1 MLKFEPAEVL
11 EVFTDTIDESL
22 IGAVRARYDV
32 SQQNQLLKDSSIFYP
47 LDSNVLQVPVQGE
60 EILGCEFGGRH
71 FYMSK
76 LNKSNTA
83 TNDSNFGISALNVGD
98 PYEDFKFSFGR
109 YFNPPSRVKKLLMRE
124 GDTIIQGRFGNSIR
138 LGSNQFM
145 SGSERDGKEER
156 DLTESPNVKIIAGGF
171 TNGPIYNEGLVS
183 DISSKII
190 SEEKSSVYLT
200 TDEYVP
206 YEDVGVTSTFDNNET
221 YFKPQVIIQSD
232 RIVFNS
238 KGEKGGVGIYSRD
251 KIEIKSAGK
260 VELQDLFIQNSRI
273 DSDGKIDIGSSS
285 LVPAVLGNDD
295 FVGLITILVN
305 QVIVGIETQRTTLLT
320 ASQGSET
327 PRSLELKDE
336 IKKLEK
342 VRDNKLYLSK
352 KVNVE

>member
-76 LNKSNTA
+76 LNKSNSA
-83 TNDSNFGISALNVGD
+83 TNDSNFGVSALNVGD
-98 PYEDFKFSFGR
+98 PYEDFEFSFGN

-138 LGSNQFM
+138 LGSNQFQ
-145 SGSERDGKEER
+145 SGSLDKR

-171 TNGPIYNEGLVS
+171 TNGSIYNEGLVS
-183 DISSKII
+183 DLSSEII

-206 YEDVGVTSTFDNNET
+206 YENVGVTSTFDNNST

-238 KGEKGGVGIYSRD
+238 KGDDGGIGIYSRD
-251 KIEIKSAGK
+251 SVEIKSADK
-260 VELQDLFIQNSRI
+260 VEI
-273 DSDGKIDIGSSS
+273 DSPTIDIGSNS
-285 LVPAVLGNDD
+285 LVPTVLGNKD
-295 FVGLITILVN
+295 FTFLINSLIDGKISSN
-305 QVIVGIETQRTTLLT
+305 ESGIVEESASPAPNAIKIAELT
-320 ASQGSET
+320 KENV
-327 PRSLELKDE
+327 ELNK
-336 IKKLEK
+336 IKSDKT
-342 VRDNKLYLSK
+342 YLSK
-352 KVNVE
+352 KINVE

>member
-11 EVFTDTIDESL
+11 EVYTDTIDESL
-22 IGAVRARYDV
+22 IGAVRARFDI
-32 SQQNQLLKDSSIFYP
+32 SQQNQPLEDANIFYP

-60 EILGCEFGGRH
+60 EILGCEFGGKY

-83 TNDSNFGISALNVGD
+83 TNDSNFGVSALNTGD
-98 PYEDFKFSFGR
+98 PYEDFEFEFGR

-138 LGSNQFM
+138 LGSNQFQ
-145 SGSERDGKEER
+145 SGSSDKRN
-156 DLTESPNVKIIAGGF
+156 LTESPNVKIIAGGF
-171 TNGPIYNEGLVS
+171 TTGPIYNEGLVE
-183 DISSKII
+183 DKSSEITI
-190 SEEKSSVYLT
+190 EEKSSLYLT

-206 YEDVGVTSTFDNNET
+206 YEDVGVKSTFDNNET

-238 KGEKGGVGIYSRD
+238 KGDNGGIGIYSRD
-251 KIEIKSAGK
+251 KVEIKSADK
-260 VELQDLFIQNSRI
+260 VEI
-273 DSDGKIDIGSSS
+273 DSPTIDIGSNS

-295 FVGLITILVN
+295 FVGFITILAN
-305 QVIVGIETQRTTLLT
+305 QVIAGMTIQRTALLAASLGTETQ
-320 ASQGSET
+320 
-327 PRSLELKDE
+327 PSLKLKDE
-336 IKKLEK
+336 IKRLEE

-352 KVNVE
+352 KINVQ

>member
-11 EVFTDTIDESL
+11 EVYTDTIDESL
-22 IGAVRARYDV
+22 IGAVRARFDV
-32 SQQNQLLKDSSIFYP
+32 SQQNQPLEDANIFYP

-60 EILGCEFGGRH
+60 EILGCEFGGRY

-83 TNDSNFGISALNVGD
+83 TNDSNFGVSALNTGD
-98 PYEDFKFSFGR
+98 PYEDFEFEFGR
-109 YFNPPSRVKKLLMRE
+109 YFNPSSRVKKLLMRE

-145 SGSERDGKEER
+145 SGSQAGQEKR
-156 DLTESPNVKIIAGGF
+156 DLTESPNIKIVAGGF
-171 TNGPIYNEGLVS
+171 TDGPIYREGLVE
-183 DISSKII
+183 DKSSEITI
-190 SEEKSSVYLT
+190 EEKSSLYLT

-206 YEDVGVTSTFDNNET
+206 YEDVGVKSTFDNNET

-238 KGEKGGVGIYSRD
+238 KGDDGGIGIYSRD
-251 KIEIKSAGK
+251 NVEIKSADK
-260 VELQDLFIQNSRI
+260 VEI
-273 DSDGKIDIGSSS
+273 DSPTIDIGSKS

-295 FVGLITILVN
+295 FVGFITILAN
-305 QVIVGIETQRTTLLT
+305 QVIVSMETQRTALLT
-320 ASQGSET
+320 ASQGNET
-327 PRSLELKDE
+327 PPSLKLKDE
-336 IKKLEK
+336 IKRLEE

-352 KVNVE
+352 KINVE

>member
-1 MLKFEPAEVL
+1 M
-11 EVFTDTIDESL
+11 S
-22 IGAVRARYDV
+22 VRARYDV

-98 PYEDFKFSFGR
+98 PYEDFQFQFGR

-138 LGSNQFM
+138 LGSNQFQ
-145 SGSERDGKEER
+145 SGSLDKR

-238 KGEKGGVGIYSRD
+238 KGDDGGIGIYSRD
-251 KIEIKSAGK
+251 NVEIKSADK
-260 VELQDLFIQNSRI
+260 VEIQDLFIQNSRI

-295 FVGLITILVN
+295 FVGFITILAN
-305 QVIVGIETQRTTLLT
+305 QVIAGMTTQRTALLT
-320 ASQGSET
+320 GNGGSES
-327 PRSLELKDE
+327 PPSLKLKDE
-336 IKKLEK
+336 IKRLEE

-352 KVNVE
+352 KINVE

>member
-11 EVFTDTIDESL
+11 EVYTDTIDESL
-22 IGAVRARYDV
+22 IGAVKARFDV
-32 SQQNQLLKDSSIFYP
+32 SQQNQPLEDANIFYP

-60 EILGCEFGGRH
+60 EILGCEFGGRY

-83 TNDSNFGISALNVGD
+83 TNDSNFGVSALGTGD
-98 PYEDFKFSFGR
+98 PYEDFEFKFGK
-109 YFNPPSRVKKLLMRE
+109 YFNPSSRVKKLFMRE

-138 LGSNQFM
+138 LGSNQFQ
-145 SGSERDGKEER
+145 SGSLDKRN
-156 DLTESPNVKIIAGGF
+156 LTESPNVKIVAGGF
-171 TNGPIYNEGLVS
+171 TNGPIYNESLVS
-183 DISSKII
+183 DISSEVT

-206 YEDVGVTSTFDNNET
+206 YEDVGVKSTFDNNPT

-238 KGEKGGVGIYSRD
+238 KGDDGGIGIYSRD
-251 KIEIKSAGK
+251 NVEIKSADK
-260 VELQDLFIQNSRI
+260 VEI
-273 DSDGKIDIGSSS
+273 DSPTIDIGSKS

-295 FVGLITILVN
+295 FVGFITILAN
-305 QVIVGIETQRTTLLT
+305 QVIVSMETQRTALLT
-320 ASQGSET
+320 ASQGNET
-327 PRSLELKDE
+327 PPSLKLKDE
-336 IKKLEK
+336 IKRLEE

-352 KVNVE
+352 KINVE

>member
-76 LNKSNTA
+76 LNKSNSA
-83 TNDSNFGISALNVGD
+83 TNDSNFGVSALNVGD
-98 PYEDFKFSFGR
+98 PYEDFEFSFGN

-138 LGSNQFM
+138 LGSNQFQ
-145 SGSERDGKEER
+145 SGSLDKR

-183 DISSKII
+183 DLSSKII

-206 YEDVGVTSTFDNNET
+206 YADVGVTSTFDNNET

-238 KGEKGGVGIYSRD
+238 KGDDGGIGIYSRD
-251 KIEIKSAGK
+251 SVEIKSADK
-260 VELQDLFIQNSRI
+260 VEI
-273 DSDGKIDIGSSS
+273 DSPTIDIGSNS
-285 LVPAVLGNDD
+285 LVPTVLGNKD
-295 FVGLITILVN
+295 FTFLINSLIDGKISSN
-305 QVIVGIETQRTTLLT
+305 ESGIVEESASPAPNAIKIAELT
-320 ASQGSET
+320 KENV
-327 PRSLELKDE
+327 ELNK
-336 IKKLEK
+336 IKSDKT
-342 VRDNKLYLSK
+342 YLSK
-352 KVNVE
+352 KINVE

>member
-11 EVFTDTIDESL
+11 EVYTDTIDESL
-22 IGAVRARYDV
+22 IGAVRARFDV
-32 SQQNQLLKDSSIFYP
+32 SQQNQPLEDANIFYP

-60 EILGCEFGGRH
+60 EILGCEFGGRY

-83 TNDSNFGISALNVGD
+83 TNDSNFGVSALNTGD
-98 PYEDFKFSFGR
+98 PYEDFEFEFGR
-109 YFNPPSRVKKLLMRE
+109 YFNPSSRVKKLLMRE

-145 SGSERDGKEER
+145 SGSQAGQEKR
-156 DLTESPNVKIIAGGF
+156 DLTESPNIKIVAGGF
-171 TNGPIYNEGLVS
+171 TDGPIYREGLVE
-183 DISSKII
+183 DKSSEITI
-190 SEEKSSVYLT
+190 EEKSSLYLT

-206 YEDVGVTSTFDNNET
+206 YEDVGVKSTFDNNET

-238 KGEKGGVGIYSRD
+238 KGDDGGIGIYSRD
-251 KIEIKSAGK
+251 NVEIKSADK
-260 VELQDLFIQNSRI
+260 VEI
-273 DSDGKIDIGSSS
+273 DSPTIDIGSNS

-295 FVGLITILVN
+295 FVGFITILAN
-305 QVIVGIETQRTTLLT
+305 QVIVSMETQRTALLT
-320 ASQGSET
+320 ASQGNET
-327 PRSLELKDE
+327 PPSLKLKDE
-336 IKKLEK
+336 IKRLEE

-352 KVNVE
+352 KINVE

>member
-11 EVFTDTIDESL
+11 EVYTDTLDESS
-22 IGAVRARYDV
+22 IGAVRARFDI
-32 SQQNQLLKDSSIFYP
+32 SQQNQPLRDAKIFYP

-60 EILGCEFGGRH
+60 EILGCEFGGKY

-98 PYEDFKFSFGR
+98 PYEDFQFQFGR

-138 LGSNQFM
+138 LGSNQFQ
-145 SGSERDGKEER
+145 SGSTDKRN
-156 DLTESPNVKIIAGGF
+156 LTESPNVKIIAGGF
-171 TNGPIYNEGLVS
+171 TTGPIYNEGLVS

-206 YEDVGVTSTFDNNET
+206 YEDVGVTSTFDNNPT

-238 KGEKGGVGIYSRD
+238 KGDNGGIGIYSRD
-251 KIEIKSAGK
+251 KVEIKSADK
-260 VELQDLFIQNSRI
+260 VEIQELFIQNSRI
-273 DSDGKIDIGSSS
+273 DSNEKIEIGSGELSQ
-285 LVPAVLGNDD
+285 AVLGNDD
-295 FVGLITILVN
+295 FVGFITILAN
-305 QVIVGIETQRTTLLT
+305 QVIAGMTTQRTALL
-320 ASQGSET
+320 AGNGGSES
-327 PRSLELKDE
+327 PPSLKLKDE
-336 IKKLEK
+336 IKRLEE

-352 KVNVE
+352 KINVE